1 MRGILHVT
9 YATLILVSMTGG
21 VAGEPSC
28 IRSEDILSSHSND
41 GKNMIFRMR
50 NGQVLVNH
58 MHGNCPDLR
67 FNGFSWVLRGG
78 DDQICENQQTLRV
91 LQSGEI
97 CTLGKFGPP
106 APSKQSH

>member
-1 MRGILHVT
+1 
-9 YATLILVSMTGG
+9 
-21 VAGEPSC
+21 
-28 IRSEDILSSHSND
+28 
-41 GKNMIFRMR
+41 MIFRMR
-50 NGQVLVNH
+50 NGQILVNH

-97 CTLGKFGPP
+97 CTLGKFDRPS
-106 APSKQSH
+106 PSKQSH